1 MCRVSAH
8 KNTGLNEII
17 SPTTAAYL
25 SLLTQRNIAQI
36 KKKGGE
42 ISPAQFADAK
52 LSVVLCYL
60 PLGFVAQ
67 GLLQF
72 LQVLRN
78 LQWFIMSYDHL
89 QLLIPKVQHPH
100 SVSCHKIIFISNS
113 KETTS
118 SPSLAF
124 LSSSSPLLPTSQT
137 RRESEH
143 SWLSHF

>member
-1 MCRVSAH
+1 MGTLPRLVVAVVAVHVIHQTSEASA
-8 KNTGLNEII
+8 
-17 SPTTAAYL
+17 
-25 SLLTQRNIAQI
+25 LLAGNCTN

-89 QLLIPKVQHPH
+89 HRLIPKVQHPH
-100 SVSCHKIIFISNS
+100 SVSCHKIIFI
-113 KETTS
+113 
-118 SPSLAF
+118 
-124 LSSSSPLLPTSQT
+124 
-137 RRESEH
+137 
-143 SWLSHF
+143 

>member
-1 MCRVSAH
+1 MQSWWSSGNTAKAYSRCGRGACDPPDLGTLGIACWKLH
-8 KNTGLNEII
+8 KL
-17 SPTTAAYL
+17 
-25 SLLTQRNIAQI
+25 
-36 KKKGGE
+36 KKRGE

-113 KETTS
+113 KELKKRRYNNDNQVS
-118 SPSLAF
+118 SL
-124 LSSSSPLLPTSQT
+124 
-137 RRESEH
+137 RI
-143 SWLSHF
+143 